1 MPNINQTECDC
12 MGFYDPSGACLPY
25 DPQIHT
31 EEPCPSGGFWG
42 SVGSW
47 FGGTTQ
53 EQWIGGT
60 QFGIQM
66 CQLFGGCGNLGA
78 GSYSDPNSQAYMQY
92 VAEQRRKT
100 NTIIIVGIVIV
111 AVVLFA
117 MLYKK
122 GGKK

>member
-1 MPNINQTECDC
+1 MANPNKTECDC

-25 DPQIHT
+25 DPEIHP
-31 EEPCPSGGFWG
+31 EEPCPSSFWA
-42 SVGSW
+42 SVGNW
-47 FGGTTQ
+47 FAGTSQ
-53 EQWIGGT
+53 EDWIGGT

-100 NTIIIVGIVIV
+100 NTIIIVGMAIIV
-111 AVVLFA
+111 VVLFVA
-117 MLYKK
+117 FKK
-122 GGKK
+122 VKK